1 MANNPLKKLAGD
13 TLIYG
18 MGTIVPRLLNY
29 LLVPVYTYWVFSP
42 EQYGKVTELYAFV
55 AILLVLLT
63 YGMEISF
70 FRYANEYKKDVKSV
84 FSTATTSL
92 LITSIAFLGIVFF
105 NKLSIARLIK
115 YSGHPEFI
123 VMIAL
128 IVGLDAISTIPF
140 AYLRYRN
147 KARRFSIIKI
157 VNVILNIGF
166 NILLLIVIPRVY
178 PNTYEH
184 FWLYRITPLVGMVL
198 LSNVLAS
205 FSTILLLLPEMRYFR
220 LSIDKVLLKKL
231 LSYGLPILVIGL
243 AGMINEV
250 SDKILLR
257 YFLPH
262 NLNVEAIIGIYGANY
277 KLAILMMLFIQ
288 MFRYAAEPFFFA
300 EYEKSDAK
308 TTYSR
313 VMTVFVGFTWFI
325 FLLVMLFIDGFKHFI
340 GPPFWIGLQIVPIVL
355 MAKLFL
361 GVFYNL
367 SVWYKLTD
375 KTLYGGLVAIFGATV
390 TIVLNIILIPKY
402 GYVGSAWA
410 NFACYFSMMVISF
423 FWGRK
428 IFPVHYDLKKIGLFS
443 AIALLFYFI
452 STQLH
457 GLSTEEHLLI
467 GAALLLVYSIV
478 VWFSVRRDIIPG
490 NVSGTPSL

>member
-1 MANNPLKKLAGD
+1 MGNNPLKRLAGD
-13 TLIYG
+13 TLVYG
-18 MGTIVPRLLNY
+18 MGTIIPRLLNY
-29 LLVPVYTYWVFSP
+29 LLVPVYTYWVFTP
-42 EQYGKVTELYAFV
+42 QQYGKVTELYAFV

-70 FRYANEYKKDVKSV
+70 FRYANQYKKDVKKV

-92 LITSIAFLGIVFF
+92 LITSTIFFVVVFF
-105 NKLSIARLIK
+105 NKLGIARLIR

-140 AYLRYRN
+140 AYLRFRN
-147 KARRFSIIKI
+147 KARRFSTIKI
-157 VNVILNIGF
+157 INVIINIGF
-166 NILLLIVIPRVY
+166 NITLLIIIPRSY
-178 PNTYEH
+178 PNTYQH
-184 FWLYRITPLVGMVL
+184 FWLYRITPLVGMVF

-205 FSTILLLLPEMRYFR
+205 FSTILLLLPEMRNFR
-220 LSIDKVLLKKL
+220 PSIDKILLKKML
-231 LSYGLPILVIGL
+231 GYGLPILVIGL

-262 NLNVEAIIGIYGANY
+262 SVNAERIIGIYGANY

-308 TTYSR
+308 KTYSR
-313 VMTVFVGFTWFI
+313 VMTAFVGFSWFI
-325 FLLVMLFIDGFKHFI
+325 FLMVMLFIDGFKYFI
-340 GPPFWIGLQIVPIVL
+340 GPAFWDGLQIVPIVL

-375 KTLYGGLVAIFGATV
+375 KTIYGGIIAVFGASV

-410 NFACYFSMMVISF
+410 NFFCYFSMMVFSYL
-423 FWGRK
+423 WGRK
-428 IFPVHYDLKKIGLFS
+428 IFQVLYEVKKIGLFT
-443 AIALLFYFI
+443 AIALLFYFV
-452 STQLH
+452 STKLPGQIK
-457 GLSTEEHLLI
+457 EHFIAGGAMLLI
-467 GAALLLVYSIV
+467 YSVVVLLA
-478 VWFSVRRDIIPG
+478 VRKDIFPKKV
-490 NVSGTPSL
+490 NGTSSL